1 MSSVYYFNKLSQL
14 SLSQKK
20 SLFIICDRKLKPF
33 IKIRKNIYFV
43 DSGESLKDL
52 NSFHLHVK
60 KILKKIQSPPQ
71 IFVGIG
77 GGSVTDFSAFFAHL
91 YKRGRELWFVPSTF
105 LSAFDSAHGGKTALN
120 VGGVKNVLGSYHFP
134 TRVYIVKELL
144 LNLDQKE
151 ILSAGGELVKMAL
164 IEGGSFYS
172 KLKKSSKPSFQTM
185 WEFLPDAI
193 RSKLKIVQRD
203 PFEKKNIRKKLNFGH
218 TLGHCFESYLKIP
231 HGQAVAMGI
240 LFSLEWSLF
249 QQYLSQKK
257 CKEIKKV
264 LETFTSVQKIPRQL
278 SLLQLKKLLREDK
291 KLKNSNE
298 IDFVFIKNSGNLFL
312 KPVKLSEITKFYSSL
327 KDF

>member
-1 MSSVYYFNKLSQL
+1 M
-14 SLSQKK
+14 
-20 SLFIICDRKLKPF
+20 
-33 IKIRKNIYFV
+33 
-43 DSGESLKDL
+43 
-52 NSFHLHVK
+52 
-60 KILKKIQSPPQ
+60 
-71 IFVGIG
+71 
-77 GGSVTDFSAFFAHL
+77 TDFSAFFAHL

-193 RSKLKIVQRD
+193 HSKLKIVQRD

-249 QQYLSQKK
+249 QQYLSQKNA
-257 CKEIKKV
+257 KK
-264 LETFTSVQKIPRQL
+264 
-278 SLLQLKKLLREDK
+278 
-291 KLKNSNE
+291 
-298 IDFVFIKNSGNLFL
+298 
-312 KPVKLSEITKFYSSL
+312 
-327 KDF
+327 